1 VDPEERKKNIIS
13 QIENLSKKLKGDVIW
28 DDAHMEEVVFLTE
41 YPVSIVGH
49 FPEKYLELPKE
60 VLVTVL
66 KKHQKFFPV
75 MTSKGLLSNAFVGVR
90 NGPSESQEEVREGY
104 ERVINARL
112 ADAQFFYDND
122 SQSKLESL
130 VPRLAGIGLHE
141 KLGNMQEKTFRV
153 MNFVQKMGQAAGV
166 DAAVVANSVRV
177 AHLSKTDLLTQMVGE
192 LPELQG
198 VAGRF
203 YSEKYER
210 PEVSRAI
217 EEHYWPLTAEG
228 KLPTSEEGSLVS
240 AADKMDTLAADF
252 SIGLVPTGSA
262 DPYGLRRMAVGV
274 MRILMQRQWTTSWES
289 WIEAAFA
296 GMGKENLKKEINDLK
311 EFFKQR
317 FQQAFLNQGF
327 RVDEIEAVL
336 AVPNQTLSVIQS
348 KLSALKSVRGRPEF
362 SSLAAGIKRTR
373 NILNQAKD
381 KKILPENF
389 SLTAETWTEPS
400 EKVLYEALV
409 QTQEVFLQALQR
421 HDYSQALLE
430 LANLRSPID
439 RFFEEV
445 MIMVEE
451 PSIRSRRLSLLALVE
466 NLFDQ
471 LIDFSK
477 LQGVNSQS
485 LVSS

>member
-1 VDPEERKKNIIS
+1 
-13 QIENLSKKLKGDVIW
+13 
-28 DDAHMEEVVFLTE
+28 
-41 YPVSIVGH
+41 
-49 FPEKYLELPKE
+49 
-60 VLVTVL
+60 
-66 KKHQKFFPV
+66 
-75 MTSKGLLSNAFVGVR
+75 
-90 NGPSESQEEVREGY
+90 
-104 ERVINARL
+104 
-112 ADAQFFYDND
+112 
-122 SQSKLESL
+122 LESL

-217 EEHYWPLTAEG
+217 EEYYWPLTAEG
-228 KLPTSEEGSLVS
+228 KLPTSEEGALVS

-451 PSIRSRRLSLLALVE
+451 PSKTPHRPY
-466 NLFDQ
+466 
-471 LIDFSK
+471 
-477 LQGVNSQS
+477 
-485 LVSS
+485 